1 MDEHW
6 HQLLKQKWNGIVLQP
21 RQRRKYLHAPLWLQ
35 LFQRAAAVQDQLV
48 PHQGEIDCTEITTP
62 MINSC
67 PTRWRTSAASA
78 TTRRGA
84 SSYPASPPT
93 RWTGCLASSATAW
106 WTSLRGEHINWQKV
120 NILAISVDPGILW
133 STAPFSSLHVST
145 QHLAFQWVCKYEI
158 PENKLLH
165 NYRPRWSRRAGS
177 ATCPRYA
184 WAAWRAGPR
193 GCSVATNNA
202 SSSGT
207 GANSSWARC
216 TPTTFL
222 PPFPAVQIVWR

>member
-21 RQRRKYLHAPLWLQ
+21 RQRRKYLHTPLWLQ

-106 WTSLRGEHINWQKV
+106 WTSLRGEHINRKKV
-120 NILAISVDPGILW
+120 NVFAISVDPGILW

-145 QHLAFQWVCKYEI
+145 HHLAFPWVCKYQEHCLE
-158 PENKLLH
+158 PV
-165 NYRPRWSRRAGS
+165 
-177 ATCPRYA
+177 CPTSPCVHTGCKIMVC
-184 WAAWRAGPR
+184 WRFLCCAKH
-193 GCSVATNNA
+193 CML
-202 SSSGT
+202 
-207 GANSSWARC
+207 C
-216 TPTTFL
+216 TITML
-222 PPFPAVQIVWR
+222 

>member
-21 RQRRKYLHAPLWLQ
+21 RQWRKYLHAPLWLQ

-78 TTRRGA
+78 TTRPGA

-106 WTSLRGEHINWQKV
+106 WTSLRGEHINRQKV
-120 NILAISVDPGILW
+120 NVLAISVYPGILW
-133 STAPFSSLHVST
+133 STEPFSSLHVST
-145 QHLAFQWVCKYEI
+145 QHLAFRWVCKYEI
-158 PENKLLH
+158 PENQLLH
-165 NYRPRWSRRAGS
+165 NYRSRWSRRDGS
-177 ATCPRYA
+177 ATCPRCA

-222 PPFPAVQIVWR
+222 PPFPVVQIVSR